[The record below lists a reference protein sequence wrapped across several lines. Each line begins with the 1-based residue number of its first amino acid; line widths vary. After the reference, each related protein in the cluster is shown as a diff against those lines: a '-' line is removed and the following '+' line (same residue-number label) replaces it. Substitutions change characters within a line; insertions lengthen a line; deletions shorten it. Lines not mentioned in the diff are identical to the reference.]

1 MLVYQRVGVHN
12 SIPVPSF
19 LQAPGRNEDCSL
31 ASWSAIER
39 DNENASGEKTGLASP
54 KTGDAHVLP
63 HPIKEESIEKH
74 IKSVK

>member
-1 MLVYQRVGVHN
+1 M
-12 SIPVPSF
+12 SIIPSLYHPFCKRLGGTKTALWPLEVPSS
-19 LQAPGRNEDCSL
+19 GTTK
-31 ASWSAIER
+31 
-39 DNENASGEKTGLASP
+39 NASGEKTGLASP